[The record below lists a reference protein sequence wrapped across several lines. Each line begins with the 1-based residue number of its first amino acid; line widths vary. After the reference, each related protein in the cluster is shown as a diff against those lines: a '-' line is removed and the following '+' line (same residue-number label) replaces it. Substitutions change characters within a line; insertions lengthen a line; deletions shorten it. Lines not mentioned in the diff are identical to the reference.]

1 MKHFL
6 AIVLI
11 LSVVAGVARAQQP
24 QRAQGVQGISK
35 SRSHS
40 RPTVRPGPGT
50 AALRVQ
56 EASPPCSVALTPA
69 VLGSRRLAGTWKYS

>member
-24 QRAQGVQGISK
+24 QRAQGMQ
-35 SRSHS
+35 
-40 RPTVRPGPGT
+40 
-50 AALRVQ
+50 
-56 EASPPCSVALTPA
+56 ASPFDGAKRYA
-69 VLGSRRLAGTWKYS
+69 